1 MSINTRGKISGHLRR
16 TAMAVIAS
24 GIVMAPAVH
33 ATPSNGIVLVPPTD
47 LPELARQPGDAMFL
61 RDANDGRAV
70 LYVEQN
76 HGAQLAVFDVTDPSH
91 VKSEGS
97 VQLGTPGPFDFVSP
111 LGGQQELV
119 RFRQDQ
125 GGAVPDL
132 HKAWLPSLMPLPGIG
147 SQGPTSLLGDDGFT
161 VSQAAR
167 SPKASDPQ
175 PMQDYQVIDTSSSRN
190 PTPVFEVKQVRE
202 ELTKQDTGTTFL
214 LTEAG
219 LYLIRRPTAESDKR
233 RREEDW
239 FWQHTGG

>member
-1 MSINTRGKISGHLRR
+1 
-16 TAMAVIAS
+16 MAVIAS

-33 ATPSNGIVLVPPTD
+33 ATPSNSIVLVPPTD

-61 RDANDGRAV
+61 RDANDGRTV

-125 GGAVPDL
+125 GGAVLDL
-132 HKAWLPSLMPLPGIG
+132 HKAWLPSLKPPPGIG
-147 SQGPTSLLGDDGFT
+147 SQGPISLLGDDGFT
-161 VSQAAR
+161 VSGQAATG
-167 SPKASDPQ
+167 PKASNPQ
-175 PMQDYQVIDTSSSRN
+175 PMQDYRVIDTSSSRS
-190 PTPVFEVKQVRE
+190 PAPVFEVKQVRE